1 MQPTNKKQK
10 YLYNQDISQFLM
22 TDSDKSVPIGN
33 EQTRETRNFLPTN
46 RKNSVYSINLN
57 VR

>member
-33 EQTRETRNFLPTN
+33 EQTRETRNFLQTN